1 MSYVP
6 PHLRK
11 SALSSDSTMPQSNNP
26 FRRDRRPH
34 YRTHEKS
41 SSEIEAEETRKA
53 THRGLDKTEE
63 NFPAL
68 GNITRSATWNTNSR
82 KFSELALDW
91 KNDEDSRKES
101 EEREKETTR
110 KETGVFVLPMFRNT
124 RRFSDTEEPP
134 QEEVPA
140 QQNEDDTWTR
150 IDKKKYYKPKVERTL
165 CQEDSEEKNEEDET
179 VWSAPEEHETCWDE
193 PRY

>member
-11 SALSSDSTMPQSNNP
+11 SALSTDSTMPQLNHP
-26 FRRDRRPH
+26 FRRDRRPP

-41 SSEIEAEETRKA
+41 PSEIEAEETRKA
-53 THRGLDKTEE
+53 RHRGLDKTEE

-68 GNITRSATWNTNSR
+68 GKITQSATWNTNSR
-82 KFSELALDW
+82 KFSELASDW

-110 KETGVFVLPMFRNT
+110 KETGVFVLPMFRHT
-124 RRFSDTEEPP
+124 RRFSHTEEPE
-134 QEEVPA
+134 QEEAPA
-140 QQNEDDTWTR
+140 PKNEDDTWTC
-150 IDKKKYYKPKVERTL
+150 IEKKKYKPKADRSL
-165 CQEDSEEKNEEDET
+165 SHEDTEEKNEEDDT